1 MPDIQEVSVA
11 LTGEQ
16 IAAMADAVQ
25 AGEYATNNEIIQEA
39 LELWQSQR
47 EWQHSATQRLGDAW
61 DAGKAS
67 GTAVALD
74 FDSLRRE
81 ARQRLTD
88 TRAAAPHAGCTALVS
103 TSQG

>member
-1 MPDIQEVSVA
+1 MPDIREVSVA

-25 AGEYATNNEIIQEA
+25 AGEYATTNEIIQEA

-47 EWQHSATQRLGDAW
+47 EWQHSATQRLGHAW

-74 FDSLRRE
+74 FDGLRRE
-81 ARQRLTD
+81 ARQRLNQ
-88 TRAAAPHAGCTALVS
+88 TRAAGPHAG
-103 TSQG
+103 